1 MVLQG
6 DGPVSLMA
14 SVEPHL
20 IELNCAMAEIRRCLT
35 ISEALALGNDLIR
48 GTETEKKIIEWRK
61 SQQEYNKDSPL
72 LGRKWWK
79 LFKNRWALWLV
90 TKRGQKFALD
100 QSSALTYSNVKKNV

>member
-6 DGPVSLMA
+6 GGPRHLMA

-20 IELNCAMAEIRRCLT
+20 VELICSMAEIRRCLT
-35 ISEALALGNDLIR
+35 ISEALALGNELIS
-48 GTETEKKIIEWRK
+48 GTQTEENIIEWKK
-61 SQQEYNKDSPL
+61 SRNEYNKDLPL

-79 LFKNRWALWLV
+79 LFKNRWAHWLV

-100 QSSALTYSNVKKNV
+100 